1 MIVLLLKFTVVQKHI
16 IHESEVLN
24 MGYIFS
30 LRKKKWLF
38 WKQAFKTNHLRKFLA
53 TLCYR
58 GITLLKKRQE
68 WITNIMKIVK
78 WWRKK
83 SYCYII
89 EIFFFLSFPLPIFF
103 QSYRALNMDECSTGT
118 RQNMKVTPKVM
129 PSIYFYGNYN
139 IYKANNHPIW

>member
-16 IHESEVLN
+16 IHESEVLS

-89 EIFFFLSFPLPIFF
+89 EIFFFSLFSTSHFLPII
-103 QSYRALNMDECSTGT
+103 QSTEYGWTQHWHQTEYEGHSESNA
-118 RQNMKVTPKVM
+118 
-129 PSIYFYGNYN
+129 FYLLLWKLQH
-139 IYKANNHPIW
+139 IQSK

>member
-103 QSYRALNMDECSTGT
+103 QSYRALNMDERSTGT